1 MIGIMLYNIPGSA
14 EQGEWATFDFD
25 QNAQRRV
32 TVCLSNATVRLET
45 VTMEAA
51 DDLAEPS
58 LNYDPSSDTWN
69 TDEIIGLMNT
79 MGGSQPEERGILDI
93 TSTAPISASDMEAM
107 FEFSPN
113 FAVLS
118 QAGTAEDL
126 REQFFS
132 FLLSHDQ
139 GGTLTVM
146 GSTNFS
152 IHLCSGCNLSPNFTD
167 IHPHYPFLLSA
178 ILEKTG
184 SMAPAWQSILFWLA
198 QAQYY
203 NALS

>member
-1 MIGIMLYNIPGSA
+1 MSGWEGARQYQFTRNFSNMSLALDTTSSSDDWNNVIPGNIPGST

-25 QNAQRRV
+25 QNAKRRV
-32 TVCLSNATVRLET
+32 TVCLSNATVRLEN

-93 TSTAPISASDMEAM
+93 TSTAPISASDLEAM
-107 FEFSPN
+107 FESSPN

-118 QAGTAEDL
+118 QAGDCRRSTRAIF
-126 REQFFS
+126 QFSAFS
-132 FLLSHDQ
+132 
-139 GGTLTVM
+139 
-146 GSTNFS
+146 
-152 IHLCSGCNLSPNFTD
+152 
-167 IHPHYPFLLSA
+167 
-178 ILEKTG
+178 
-184 SMAPAWQSILFWLA
+184 
-198 QAQYY
+198 
-203 NALS
+203 